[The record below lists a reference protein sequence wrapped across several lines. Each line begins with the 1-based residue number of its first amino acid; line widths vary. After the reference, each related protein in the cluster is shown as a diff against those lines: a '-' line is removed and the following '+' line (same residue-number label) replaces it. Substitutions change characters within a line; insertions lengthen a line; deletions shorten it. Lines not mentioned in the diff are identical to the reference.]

1 MSNAIRLALQPVR
14 IVFALPGMNFCD
26 RIGCQGGM
34 THETEKM
41 VRCGAV
47 RLDDP

>member
-1 MSNAIRLALQPVR
+1 MSNAIRPALQSMR
-14 IVFALPGMNFCD
+14 FVFALPGMDFCD
-26 RIGCQGGM
+26 KIGFQGGM